1 MKVDQ
6 LQLTNIGCYTERAFD
21 FKNLTVIYGEN
32 RTGKSTLVYALF
44 FALFG
49 GHLNQHLKDSDLT
62 RIGEPYGTTR
72 LVFFNNGIPYKIV
85 RATGGIPELLQKSSE
100 NSDWEPAAPS
110 SSQDLQNFIP
120 ISSEMA
126 ALTSFFREGELIYFL
141 RDIPKYN
148 NTLLQNM
155 LRMDNVFITH
165 SRFKKA
171 LGMAREEKRRVQDT
185 LPKIPVY
192 AKDVTDALKLVEDLE
207 NKLQKVDKEYQALST
222 IMNPEN
228 FLFLQKRVKEIS
240 DSLNAGRKQRDEHPD
255 LESLNKRLS
264 ELKTEVAQ
272 IDYQMREK
280 ENLQRQL
287 GKNEK
292 ESADLENETRILEG
306 YGDNPHCRRC
316 GQPISQTLFEELSQ
330 KNIDRKKVLVAE
342 SKQIEGELSRIRKIE
357 ESRGKLEKNIL
368 DISNRI
374 REIESLDKQIRKL
387 DKDLNEAETA
397 VKGFMDQNQNVMDT
411 EKKFQ
416 RKKELENIRSQLQ
429 KRIINAKVAAK
440 QFENDY
446 CRFDDIQKGFQ
457 KAERG
462 VLVCETATK
471 ALDNAIRELN
481 STLLAKVR
489 ENLRSW
495 AGHFSFLSRFD
506 INLTTNQ
513 LLPIVQARGYQY
525 KLNQMSKSERIFLYL
540 MLKLAIGDAMT
551 HMGVFILDDPADGL
565 DQKRKEM
572 LAHLLTAISE
582 KRQILVTSNDL
593 GFANMFGHGH
603 RINL

>member
-1 MKVDQ
+1 
-6 LQLTNIGCYTERAFD
+6 
-21 FKNLTVIYGEN
+21 
-32 RTGKSTLVYALF
+32 
-44 FALFG
+44 
-49 GHLNQHLKDSDLT
+49 
-62 RIGEPYGTTR
+62 
-72 LVFFNNGIPYKIV
+72 
-85 RATGGIPELLQKSSE
+85 
-100 NSDWEPAAPS
+100 
-110 SSQDLQNFIP
+110 
-120 ISSEMA
+120 
-126 ALTSFFREGELIYFL
+126 
-141 RDIPKYN
+141 
-148 NTLLQNM
+148 
-155 LRMDNVFITH
+155 
-165 SRFKKA
+165 
-171 LGMAREEKRRVQDT
+171 
-185 LPKIPVY
+185 
-192 AKDVTDALKLVEDLE
+192 
-207 NKLQKVDKEYQALST
+207 
-222 IMNPEN
+222 
-228 FLFLQKRVKEIS
+228 
-240 DSLNAGRKQRDEHPD
+240 
-255 LESLNKRLS
+255 
-264 ELKTEVAQ
+264 
-272 IDYQMREK
+272 
-280 ENLQRQL
+280 
-287 GKNEK
+287 
-292 ESADLENETRILEG
+292 
-306 YGDNPHCRRC
+306 
-316 GQPISQTLFEELSQ
+316 
-330 KNIDRKKVLVAE
+330 
-342 SKQIEGELSRIRKIE
+342 
-357 ESRGKLEKNIL
+357 
-368 DISNRI
+368 
-374 REIESLDKQIRKL
+374 
-387 DKDLNEAETA
+387 
-397 VKGFMDQNQNVMDT
+397 MDQNQNVMDT